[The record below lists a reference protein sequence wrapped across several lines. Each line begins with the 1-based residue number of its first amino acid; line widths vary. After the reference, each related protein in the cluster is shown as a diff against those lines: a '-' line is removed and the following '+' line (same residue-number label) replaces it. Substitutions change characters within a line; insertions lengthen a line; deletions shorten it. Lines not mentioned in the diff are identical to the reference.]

1 MKIIRKT
8 LTATLLC
15 TALLSSGCAGDSKNQ
30 TADTS
35 AVSASESTVSA
46 SESADSSQA
55 ENHAVTENTSSDS
68 QNSQES
74 DQSVSENSNN
84 ETPDPKANESE
95 SSELYTMDTVM
106 SLTAYGSHAREAL
119 DSASAEIQRLDKLF
133 SISSETGDIYR
144 VNRDGEGDLSE
155 DTRSLLA
162 SALEYGK
169 DTNGIF
175 DCTIEPVMEA
185 WGFTTKNYR
194 IPSDSELAEL
204 LSHVDASTVTLS
216 GNHVT
221 LPEDVKLDLGGIAKG
236 FTSARVMEVFKNSG
250 VTSGIISLGGNV
262 QTLGTK
268 PDEKLWRVGIQD
280 PNDLNAMFAV
290 VEVSDEAVIT
300 SGAYQRYFE
309 ENGVHYHHI
318 IDPRTGYPAESG
330 LTSVTIISPDG
341 TLADALSTSLFIM
354 GPDDAS
360 AFWQNH
366 RDKFEAIM
374 MTENGEVL
382 VTSGLADRCKVT
394 NGGKV
399 RVIS

>member
-84 ETPDPKANESE
+84 ETPDPKANES
-95 SSELYTMDTVM
+95 SELYAMDTVM

-382 VTSGLADRCKVT
+382 VTSGLADRCKIT
-394 NGGKV
+394 SGGKV